1 MTAMANRRSNSS
13 GTWLLLAY
21 AVASLVAVLSGA
33 ATMVLTGI
41 PAIRWSLTLA
51 AWGVGALLAYGIV
64 KARPRGMAW
73 PVIAIGG
80 AVTVAATLAG
90 PDQLG
95 VHRWLAIGPVFVNA
109 AAVALPAVIVALARM
124 GQSNRLAQAVA
135 LGVAAILALQ
145 PDASQAWGFAFACLA
160 WLLPDRA
167 PSIAV
172 QAVVLIALAIIAT
185 LSPDPLMPVLEVE
198 QIVSLALSVHPALAA
213 LAVAALATLP
223 VIIWR
228 LGSGG
233 RASRALALYG
243 AAISIAPAFGWF
255 PVPLVGAGMS
265 FPLGLWI
272 GVALLAQGGGS
283 VSPGPDGLFR
293 DRDA

>member
-1 MTAMANRRSNSS
+1 MPKRRWNSA
-13 GTWLLLAY
+13 GTRLLLVY
-21 AVASLVAVLSGA
+21 AVASLIAVLSGA

-41 PAIRWSLTLA
+41 PAMRWSLTLA

-64 KARPRGMAW
+64 RARPRGRAW

-80 AVTVAATLAG
+80 AVTVAATFVG

-109 AAVALPAVIVALARM
+109 AGVALPAVIVALARM

-135 LGVAAILALQ
+135 LGIAAILALQ

-185 LSPDPLMPVLEVE
+185 LSPDSLMPVAEVE

-243 AAISIAPAFGWF
+243 AAISLAPAFGWF

-265 FPLGLWI
+265 FPLGWWI
-272 GVALLAQGGGS
+272 GVALLAQGGGT
-283 VSPGPDGLFR
+283 VSAGPDELSEAP
-293 DRDA
+293 DA